1 MNGKVALGVCL
12 LIVRIGLGQGTGQP
26 QANFT
31 TIYQFAAGCVTG
43 VLLLGQDNNFYG
55 TTSNCGSAGIGM
67 LYQLSTSGDFR
78 IIHSFTGGADG
89 FGPTGPL
96 AMDSDGNIYG
106 ATKGNTTFRWAFTG
120 TYTSFGFMPGTNGN
134 SNSNPFGL
142 IYAYDGNLYGTTQNG
157 GPGNAGF
164 LFRLTPGGAMSTV
177 HVFTEGV
184 PNLMIQG
191 SDGQLYGVLAGVSNT
206 FALVSVSL
214 GGALTNIVN
223 DSRLSQQPFTLG
235 SDRNF
240 YTVRNS
246 DVVQITSSGKIT
258 TNTITT
264 SSNSGDLTQF
274 SPLISASDGTM
285 YCGGN
290 FNLYQI
296 TTQLTGKV
304 IYQYP
309 LNMPIRLTIKFLV
322 QGPDALYGTDFN
334 AVFKLGLGGP
344 GGLAPPPSAAGSAV
358 VDPVPDL
365 VTPVSAA
372 SSPTGLVTDPN
383 LLVSGGRSVVGVAA
397 DGVSRVLVRGTAT
410 GVLTLAILDENMN
423 PVTQSGQYGMLA
435 PATGGGPF
443 APTATVQPVM
453 AGGQSTFFA
462 VYKSPVDFVR
472 SDPAYQASDQKSPSR
487 VVNIQV
493 SNNGTVLTTQKLV
506 IVRPPVVLIHGIT
519 SAPQFWSSFSPLVT
533 ACYTSGFSVSA
544 DPRFYIQCADYS
556 RTVLGVASIQPT
568 YGLDVTKLLANNPLN
583 QNTLGYAYNA
593 GVVMPQMQN
602 TITAY
607 SQNSPQANGLPVASV
622 QADIVAHSMGSL
634 IARTMPY
641 ALTSGSKSYQQP
653 ANYALGYI
661 HKLITLGGPHL
672 GSPLSIVALDPRNT
686 CSWALAARMG
696 EYPLQS
702 ATVAGYSQPISGGA
716 ADLVGDGQGACLSQ
730 ALGTLQGSGDKQI
743 PVALIAGQMSP
754 TQLAGLD
761 NSAKTTG
768 ASLLSHLSACASDY
782 ALKNYNSAGW
792 LTLNRTSAAYLSD
805 AIVPVTSALNGMDY
819 MSGACFV
826 TQLQAPDPSQCKFTL
841 AQFAVHGPGTVNE
854 IGFTGPSLLDAAT
867 QVPLE
872 TINLLN
878 ASVND
883 PVFAILARHLAQVGG
898 CR

>member
-1 MNGKVALGVCL
+1 
-12 LIVRIGLGQGTGQP
+12 
-26 QANFT
+26 
-31 TIYQFAAGCVTG
+31 
-43 VLLLGQDNNFYG
+43 
-55 TTSNCGSAGIGM
+55 
-67 LYQLSTSGDFR
+67 
-78 IIHSFTGGADG
+78 
-89 FGPTGPL
+89 
-96 AMDSDGNIYG
+96 
-106 ATKGNTTFRWAFTG
+106 
-120 TYTSFGFMPGTNGN
+120 
-134 SNSNPFGL
+134 
-142 IYAYDGNLYGTTQNG
+142 
-157 GPGNAGF
+157 
-164 LFRLTPGGAMSTV
+164 
-177 HVFTEGV
+177 
-184 PNLMIQG
+184 
-191 SDGQLYGVLAGVSNT
+191 
-206 FALVSVSL
+206 
-214 GGALTNIVN
+214 
-223 DSRLSQQPFTLG
+223 
-235 SDRNF
+235 
-240 YTVRNS
+240 
-246 DVVQITSSGKIT
+246 
-258 TNTITT
+258 
-264 SSNSGDLTQF
+264 
-274 SPLISASDGTM
+274 
-285 YCGGN
+285 
-290 FNLYQI
+290 
-296 TTQLTGKV
+296 
-304 IYQYP
+304 
-309 LNMPIRLTIKFLV
+309 
-322 QGPDALYGTDFN
+322 
-334 AVFKLGLGGP
+334 
-344 GGLAPPPSAAGSAV
+344 
-358 VDPVPDL
+358 
-365 VTPVSAA
+365 
-372 SSPTGLVTDPN
+372 
-383 LLVSGGRSVVGVAA
+383 
-397 DGVSRVLVRGTAT
+397 
-410 GVLTLAILDENMN
+410 
-423 PVTQSGQYGMLA
+423 
-435 PATGGGPF
+435 
-443 APTATVQPVM
+443 
-453 AGGQSTFFA
+453 
-462 VYKSPVDFVR
+462 
-472 SDPAYQASDQKSPSR
+472 
-487 VVNIQV
+487 
-493 SNNGTVLTTQKLV
+493 VLTTQKLV
-506 IVRPPVVLIHGIT
+506 VVRPPVVLIHGIT

-556 RTVLGVASIQPT
+556 RTVLGVTAIQPT
-568 YGLDVTKLLANNPLN
+568 YGLDVTKLLANKPLN

-607 SQNSPQANGLPVASV
+607 SQNSPQANGMPIAAV

-653 ANYALGYI
+653 ANYAQGYI

-672 GSPLSIVALDPRNT
+672 GSPLSIVALDPLNT

-702 ATVAGYSQPISGGA
+702 ATIAGYSQPVSGGA

-768 ASLLSHLSACASDY
+768 ASLLTHLSACASDY
-782 ALKNYNSAGW
+782 ALKNYNSSGW

-883 PVFAILARHLAQVGG
+883 PVYAILARHSAQVGG